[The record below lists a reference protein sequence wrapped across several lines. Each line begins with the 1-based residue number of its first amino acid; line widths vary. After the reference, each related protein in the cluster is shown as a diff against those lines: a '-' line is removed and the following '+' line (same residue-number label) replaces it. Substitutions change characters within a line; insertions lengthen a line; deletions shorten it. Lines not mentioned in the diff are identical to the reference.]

1 MKRLSDFFSL
11 ASGVFAVIPGITVL
25 ISSLGV
31 PPDVSKNL
39 FAATIEAL
47 GVLTLLI
54 LWLNKKWIKSRS
66 SAAITKMAIMAIV
79 VFLVALFTYLF
90 LYGYFVV
97 EVPHSDPLFFPLWTQ
112 GELNSGLL
120 KFNSREILIEEW
132 GRDDV
137 YKVIRSTSKTPLLIT
152 TLIFLFIYQLVFVS
166 LTFSFGV
173 LGIKSSK

>member
-1 MKRLSDFFSL
+1 MKKLSDFFSL

-25 ISSLGV
+25 ISSVGV

-54 LWLNKKWIKSRS
+54 LWLNKKWIKSNS
-66 SAAITKMAIMAIV
+66 SSSITKMAIIGVV
-79 VFLVALFTYLF
+79 VFLVSLFTYLF
-90 LYGYFVV
+90 LFGYYVV
-97 EVPHSDPLFFPLWTQ
+97 EVPGSNSLFFPLWTN
-112 GELNSGLL
+112 GELNTGLQ
-120 KFNSREILIEEW
+120 KFHSREMLIEEW

-137 YKVIRSTSKTPLLIT
+137 YKVIRSTSKTPMLIT

-166 LTFSFGV
+166 LTFSFGI